1 MISFFSLFDFF
12 FVFLFCFSFSRES
25 TFFAVENSMGPATL
39 VTFELPSDVSLR
51 ML

>member
-1 MISFFSLFDFF
+1 MISLFSLFYF
-12 FVFLFCFSFSRES
+12 FVCFFVWFSFSRES
-25 TFFAVENSMGPATL
+25 TFFAVENGMGPATL

>member
-1 MISFFSLFDFF
+1 MISLFSLFFF
-12 FVFLFCFSFSRES
+12 LIYFILFLFFKGNQF
-25 TFFAVENSMGPATL
+25 FFAVENSMGPATL